1 MKRSTAKPTGF
12 TLIELLVVIA
22 IIAILAAILVPA
34 VSSGLDKAR
43 TISCLSNVR
52 QLALAQN
59 LYITQNGSSFAYPGQ
74 GSVWLNVLGDFYG
87 DVDELRRCPVTTLQT
102 TQQAGT
108 VDRTWFW
115 SGAGDPN
122 AYGSYAL
129 NGWFYKNTPL
139 LPTADQTLEF
149 KDLVDVALP
158 SLTPVFMDAIWPD
171 TWPRAT
177 DRPWRN
183 FITGQPGGGVGGM
196 SRITIARHGST
207 SGDLSNVNTAA
218 ELPGSINIGAIDGSA
233 RTVRI
238 EDLWKQHW
246 HRNYVE
252 PTTRPR

>member
-1 MKRSTAKPTGF
+1 MKRSTATPTGF

-59 LYITQNGSSFAYPGQ
+59 LYITQNGKSFDYPGA
-74 GSVWLNVLGDFYG
+74 GDVWLGVLGDFYG
-87 DVDELRRCPVTTLQT
+87 DVDDLRRCPVTTVQNA
-102 TQQAGT
+102 QQAGT
-108 VDRTWFW
+108 AATTWYW
-115 SGAGDPN
+115 SSAGPN
-122 AYGSYAL
+122 SFGSYAL
-129 NGWFYKNTPL
+129 NGWFYATQPPQVSDPNL
-139 LPTADQTLEF
+139 AY
-149 KDLVDVALP
+149 KDLVDVRLP
-158 SLTPVFMDAIWPD
+158 SSTPVFMDAIWPD
-171 TWPRAT
+171 AWPQAT

-196 SRITIARHGST
+196 SRITIARHGSKF
-207 SGDLSNVNTAA
+207 GDLQNVNTSA
-218 ELPGSINIGAIDGSA
+218 ELPASINIGAIDGSA

-238 EDLWKQHW
+238 EDLWKQYW

-252 PTTRPR
+252 PPSRPR